1 MPLLTLF
8 QKKPQSAPPQK
19 PSSPQP
25 SKQSEWNLFEEGQ
38 LLIDMYERTDAIVV
52 RSLVAGIE
60 PDQLEISLH
69 NDMLTIRGV
78 RNDCEELYDD
88 QYLLRECYWGS
99 FSRSI
104 IIPLPVQTDAIQ
116 ATFKN
121 GVVTIVLPKCEQ
133 EHAIPLMEDS
143 MQDEQLPEI
152 EDDESPYWEDDED
165 EKAPA

>member
-8 QKKPQSAPPQK
+8 QKKTGAPPSEKIPAVQT
-19 PSSPQP
+19 

-38 LLIDMYERTDAIVV
+38 LLIDMYEREDAIVV

-69 NDMLTIRGV
+69 NDMLTIRGM
-78 RNDCEELYDD
+78 RNSSEELFDD
-88 QYLLRECYWGS
+88 QYLVQECYWGS

-104 IIPLPVQTDAIQ
+104 IIPIPIQTDAIQ

-133 EHAIPLMEDS
+133 DHAIPLMEEGEAEDN
-143 MQDEQLPEI
+143 
-152 EDDESPYWEDDED
+152 EDDESPYWEDED
-165 EKAPA
+165 ERRSA